1 MRKCRNGWHKNWY
14 DGVILW
20 EPWIWCT
27 KHRLLSFRNENR
39 KFFTAC
45 RRTTY
50 NKWEWLIIYTASKKR
65 NLVYSIALYWQDF
78 RSLNLHS
85 NFVIFTKTLTKSCS
99 SWLQAS
105 FDIFWV
111 QIGQVL
117 EAQWVFEHSEE
128 SPNRRHFLRKQRFID
143 VQAFFK
149 SSLWLE

>member
-111 QIGQVL
+111 QIDPL
-117 EAQWVFEHSEE
+117 HSVEKADKSAHFFVG
-128 SPNRRHFLRKQRFID
+128 SPNQ
-143 VQAFFK
+143 K
-149 SSLWLE
+149 SLGSSKL